1 MIDRIHKKSDYLHD
15 SYFTGIYVFLSS
27 SVLVDLTKPVPGQV
41 VDGSS
46 VNFTDMKY
54 TTSQAKVDLQW
65 RNFYD
70 PESNISH
77 YDVKVYRAGYVL
89 LHYFRDVRFAF
100 EIVNTW

>member
-1 MIDRIHKKSDYLHD
+1 M
-15 SYFTGIYVFLSS
+15 
-27 SVLVDLTKPVPGQV
+27 LVDLTKPVPGQV
-41 VDGSS
+41 VDGNS

-77 YDVKVYRAGYVL
+77 YDVKVYRARYEVTQFNL
-89 LHYFRDVRFAF
+89 EKTYSSECCFFKKAYL
-100 EIVNTW
+100 